1 MINDY
6 CALNV
11 KEQAVCVRNTMCM
24 NFAGA
29 LLEQQQEHSSLRMCR
44 YCDDTGSQIAS
55 SYCRG
60 FSQQTRKSMLTLV
73 NCLPFGNV
81 L

>member
-1 MINDY
+1 
-6 CALNV
+6 
-11 KEQAVCVRNTMCM
+11 M

-60 FSQQTRKSMLTLV
+60 FSQQTGKSMLTLV
-73 NCLPFGNV
+73 YCLPFS
-81 L
+81 